1 MLVCCGC
8 KMGKGDQTTIKME
21 RVRTEDFC
29 FVAAAVERAARN
41 KLHRA
46 CKP

>member
-1 MLVCCGC
+1 
-8 KMGKGDQTTIKME
+8 MGKGAQSISKIERMRIK
-21 RVRTEDFC
+21 DFC
-29 FVAAAVERAARN
+29 FAAAAVERAARN